1 MKMNRKMLFG
11 TLFAS
16 IFCIGT
22 ANAADPL
29 HNTTWQTYDNG
40 TPKAVVK
47 ITESNGVL
55 SGKIVS
61 TTRPEGQKFIGKT
74 IISNL
79 KADGNGKYSQG
90 NITDPEKN
98 KTYRLTATLNGS
110 SLKLKGHLGP
120 ISRSQSW
127 TKR

>member
-11 TLFAS
+11 ALLTAALGITS
-16 IFCIGT
+16 
-22 ANAADPL
+22 ANAADAL
-29 HNTTWQTYDNG
+29 HNTTWQTFDNG

-47 ITESNGVL
+47 ITETNGVL
-55 SGKIVS
+55 TGKIVS
-61 TTRPEGQKFIGKT
+61 TTRPEGQKFVGKT

-79 KADGNGKYSQG
+79 KADGNGKYSG
-90 NITDPEKN
+90 GKITDPEKD
-98 KTYRLTATLNGS
+98 KTYKMTAVLNGS